1 MFGKLPFNFYNFVDI
16 NECTKAPKVCHQN
29 ANCTNTDG
37 SYTCQCVKGYSGDG
51 KVNCTGTVVVRNDFI
66 VVYTEN

>member
-29 ANCTNTDG
+29 
-37 SYTCQCVKGYSGDG
+37 VKGYSGDG

>member
-29 ANCTNTDG
+29 ANCT
-37 SYTCQCVKGYSGDG
+37 
-51 KVNCTGTVVVRNDFI
+51 GTVVVRNDFI